1 MIVPCQRRIRRLPDE
16 LIRVGTSKE
25 AQGRDKTRRGCGV
38 RGDGGAGEGR
48 GEGGALTCFPS
59 GIKTQ
64 EEFQTKFC
72 LRLALRYL

>member
-48 GEGGALTCFPS
+48 GGEGGFNVFP
-59 GIKTQ
+59 I
-64 EEFQTKFC
+64 
-72 LRLALRYL
+72 RN